1 MSPEGTAQVHPPTAV
16 RPRPGRLARA
26 LAHPVA
32 TVLYSGYTPIA
43 PGTAGS
49 AVTAV
54 AYYYLGASLTPLG
67 WLVLLAGVTAVS
79 VVSAE
84 VMSREWGKDP
94 GRVVIDETAGFLFTV
109 ALLPHGFWTTVAG
122 FFLFRVFDVVKPT
135 PVRQLESLPG
145 GWGIVA
151 DDVAAGVYGNLL
163 LRLGLWLAV
172 AAGSTT

>member
-1 MSPEGTAQVHPPTAV
+1 M
-16 RPRPGRLARA
+16 
-26 LAHPVA
+26 
-32 TVLYSGYTPIA
+32 YSGYAPIA

-54 AYYYLGASLTPLG
+54 AYYYLGASLGTLA
-67 WLVLLAGVTAVS
+67 WVVLVATVTAVS
-79 VVSAE
+79 VAASE

-94 GRVVIDETAGFLFTV
+94 GRVVADEAAGYLVTV
-109 ALLPHGFWTTVAG
+109 ALLPHGFWTAVAG
-122 FFLFRVFDVVKPT
+122 FVVFRVFDIVKPP

-163 LRLGLWLAV
+163 IRAGLWLA
-172 AAGSTT
+172 ALTGTGP